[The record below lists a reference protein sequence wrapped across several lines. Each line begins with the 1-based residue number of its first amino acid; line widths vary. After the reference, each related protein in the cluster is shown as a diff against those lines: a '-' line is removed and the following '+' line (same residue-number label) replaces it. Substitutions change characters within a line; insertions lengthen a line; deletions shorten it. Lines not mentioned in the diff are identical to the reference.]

1 MHGDRS
7 YRSYR
12 HRTARHGQS
21 ETIPRLESA
30 RADLCAR
37 ADSVVPPIALAGV
50 IFGVMSSSR
59 YDAGDYGGAKSMST
73 AAAWMLILS
82 IAFALFTAP
91 FGFSLFTGCI

>member
-37 ADSVVPPIALAGV
+37 ADSVVPPIALAG
-50 IFGVMSSSR
+50 
-59 YDAGDYGGAKSMST
+59 
-73 AAAWMLILS
+73 
-82 IAFALFTAP
+82 
-91 FGFSLFTGCI
+91 GCGTMEI